1 MFTLASDDP
10 STEQGSQCTLA
21 GQLRWP
27 IGLIVLPGPGSGP
40 RAARGQCSEPFGT
53 NSPACMRRCT
63 SAPAGLGLSAP
74 NSGSGGSPG
83 RRRVGPAHSTS
94 ALYAH
99 AGVWHSCLI
108 QGVSLSLCRQAA
120 WPAGPPAAA
129 AAVRSAALLYVIV
142 CYCSFIVFYCMLL

>member
-10 STEQGSQCTLA
+10 STEQGSQCT
-21 GQLRWP
+21 GQLRWL

-63 SAPAGLGLSAP
+63 GSAGSAP

-129 AAVRSAALLYVIV
+129 AAVRSAALLYIIV

>member
-10 STEQGSQCTLA
+10 STEQGSQCT

-83 RRRVGPAHSTS
+83 RRRAQYFSTLRTRRRLALVPYPRRQSQPVS
-94 ALYAH
+94 AGRLA
-99 AGVWHSCLI
+99 
-108 QGVSLSLCRQAA
+108 CRATS
-120 WPAGPPAAA
+120 
-129 AAVRSAALLYVIV
+129 RS
-142 CYCSFIVFYCMLL
+142 SGGTFRRFIVYYCMLL